1 MRLRELTAPRRLTV
15 AVPAKVGIQA
25 CLFKLGFGFH
35 FRQAKQL
42 ILLVI
47 ACAMLFAPRFAGAEL
62 LRVALSTKDFGYLP
76 LFVGMRS
83 GLFAQEGVEIQWIQ
97 VSTNVVVT
105 ALLSGEIDV
114 AGIAGSSMR
123 AAARGAPLKAN
134 FFPYSKSLFVLM
146 GAPEIKRV
154 QDLRGKVIG
163 TTAPGA
169 TTELAAAIV
178 LEHYGLDPKR
188 EVSFRVVGGADT
200 SIAAMK
206 SGLVQ
211 ARAFNPDAAFLLKK
225 QGFSELAVLADFGPW
240 PWAGYSTSDA
250 HLLNRRDKLK
260 RWTRV
265 MVKSLQFMLNRREET
280 YKIAQAEFGHP
291 RDVTEAAANVCAQAI
306 DAENPGGATE
316 ESLRK
321 NIDLTIT
328 GPLKL
333 SASPPLSKLVDFSL
347 LQEVQKEL
355 GIAGK
360 K

>member
-1 MRLRELTAPRRLTV
+1 MTIVFRNRVRRLRKLLMLLASAL
-15 AVPAKVGIQA
+15 AVMIPEPCFVN
-25 CLFKLGFGFH
+25 
-35 FRQAKQL
+35 
-42 ILLVI
+42 
-47 ACAMLFAPRFAGAEL
+47 AEL

-83 GLFAQEGVEIQWIQ
+83 GMFAQEGLDIQWIQ

-105 ALLSGEIDV
+105 ALLAGEIDV

-146 GAPEIKRV
+146 GAPDIKRV
-154 QDLRGKVIG
+154 QDLRGKIIG

-169 TTELAAAIV
+169 TTEIAAAMV

-188 EVSFRVVGGADT
+188 DVSFRIVGGADT

-206 SGLVQ
+206 SGLVH

-225 QGFSELAVLADFGPW
+225 QGFTELAVLADFGAW
-240 PWAGYSTSDA
+240 PWAGYSTSDT
-250 HLLNRRDKLK
+250 HLANRRDKLK

-291 RDVTEAAANVCAQAI
+291 RDVNEPAADVCIKAI
-306 DAENPGGATE
+306 DPDNPGGATE

-333 SASPPLSKLVDFSL
+333 SASPLVSKLVDFSL

-355 GIAGK
+355 GIGGRK
-360 K
+360 

>member
-1 MRLRELTAPRRLTV
+1 MTIVFRNPVRRPT
-15 AVPAKVGIQA
+15 
-25 CLFKLGFGFH
+25 KL
-35 FRQAKQL
+35 L
-42 ILLVI
+42 
-47 ACAMLFAPRFAGAEL
+47 MLFAFALAVMIPGPRFVNAEL

-83 GLFAQEGVEIQWIQ
+83 GMFAQEGLEIQWIQ
-97 VSTNVVVT
+97 VSTNVAVT
-105 ALLSGEIDV
+105 ALLAGEIDV

-123 AAARGAPLKAN
+123 ASARGAPLKAT

-169 TTELAAAIV
+169 TTEIAAAMV
-178 LEHYGLDPKR
+178 LEHYGMDPKR
-188 EVSFRVVGGADT
+188 DVSFRIVGGADT

-206 SGLVQ
+206 SGLVH

-225 QGFSELAVLADFGPW
+225 QGFSQLAVLADFGAW

-250 HLLNRRDKLK
+250 HLVNRREKLK

-280 YKIAQAEFGHP
+280 YGIAKAEFGHP
-291 RDVTEAAANVCAQAI
+291 RDVNESAANVCIKAI
-306 DAENPGGATE
+306 DPDNPGGAAE

-321 NIDLTIT
+321 NIDLTVT
-328 GPLKL
+328 APLKL

-347 LQEVQKEL
+347 LHEVQTEL
-355 GIAGK
+355 GIGGNK
-360 K
+360 